1 MINLENLSKL
11 RPETPE
17 IRKIWISSFFVKQK
31 LQMASYPGYQIAY
44 KKGFRSVI
52 FEYISI
58 EEQMPINSNKIK
70 KKKFKL
76 KNSDWLVFCK

>member
-31 LQMASYPGYQIAY
+31 LQMHLILVIKLLI
-44 KKGFRSVI
+44 KKGFALS
-52 FEYISI
+52 FL
-58 EEQMPINSNKIK
+58 NT
-70 KKKFKL
+70 
-76 KNSDWLVFCK
+76 